1 MSSSPV
7 SAGPGEPG
15 PTGTAPSPTWCVLGR
30 SDGGRTALVMLDAEG
45 APLRSEYAA
54 PEGLAALVGRVE
66 RESSPRWVLSDAAA
80 WCPRLLSAGVTLQ
93 RCHDL
98 RLVHRILRHS
108 ELVRDPAPLRAA
120 TAWDTPLDPH
130 EPVRDTGATLF
141 DLDAA
146 PSRSG
151 AVPSDLEETLAE
163 FARQRTARR

>member
-1 MSSSPV
+1 
-7 SAGPGEPG
+7 
-15 PTGTAPSPTWCVLGR
+15 
-30 SDGGRTALVMLDAEG
+30 
-45 APLRSEYAA
+45 
-54 PEGLAALVGRVE
+54 PEGLAALAGAVG
-66 RESSPRWVLSDAAA
+66 RESSPPWVLSDAAA

-146 PSRSG
+146 PPAPAPCRATSRRRS
-151 AVPSDLEETLAE
+151 PSSRASAPRSTAH
-163 FARQRTARR
+163 RTRPACACWS